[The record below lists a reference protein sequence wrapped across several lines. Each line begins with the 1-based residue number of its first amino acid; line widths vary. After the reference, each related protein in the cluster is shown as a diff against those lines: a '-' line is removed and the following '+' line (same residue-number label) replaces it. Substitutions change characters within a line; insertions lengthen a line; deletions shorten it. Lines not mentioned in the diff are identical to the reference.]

1 MYKKRKKWVTLRE
14 EDGRDAGKN
23 QAAGEDL
30 LMERGRPVR
39 LSNYSSLIPPCVWG
53 LTWYSPPT
61 IKQPTVTLHVAHLWV
76 HTGGPHWVRKVQR
89 LRCGP
94 VRRWSENAPEW
105 RQLSSSDGDRAVC
118 LVSGIGLST
127 PGYLHLSSSLSL
139 SLPGRLSHSMSKYC
153 LHTQTHCVH
162 TSALSV
168 SRSVCHLVFTFSR
181 FLSLCLWLWRW

>member
-1 MYKKRKKWVTLRE
+1 M
-14 EDGRDAGKN
+14 
-23 QAAGEDL
+23 
-30 LMERGRPVR
+30 
-39 LSNYSSLIPPCVWG
+39 
-53 LTWYSPPT
+53 
-61 IKQPTVTLHVAHLWV
+61 AHLWV

-139 SLPGRLSHSMSKYC
+139 SLPGRLSHSMSEYC
-153 LHTQTHCVH
+153 LHTQTHCVC
-162 TSALSV
+162 TSALSL
-168 SRSVCHLVFTFSR
+168 SRSVCHLLFPLSHSVTISVCDYEDGDDDGGGGGQLYECLFSTQEVVA
-181 FLSLCLWLWRW
+181 